1 MQKTWRIKLA
11 RQKEIIRMKD
21 LKFLFNKS
29 LITQELEPSL
39 KTWFFN
45 LANKKSAIVY
55 DCDNQSSLVLASYMH
70 DYIQN
75 NWLYLNIDDIENSLD
90 DLLIESL
97 TTYKI

>member
-1 MQKTWRIKLA
+1 MNH
-11 RQKEIIRMKD
+11 

-29 LITQELEPSL
+29 LITNELEPSL
-39 KTWFFN
+39 KTWFFS
-45 LANKKSAIVY
+45 LANVKSTKVY

-75 NWLYLNIDDIENSLD
+75 NWLCLDIDDIENSLD

-97 TTYKI
+97 THYKI